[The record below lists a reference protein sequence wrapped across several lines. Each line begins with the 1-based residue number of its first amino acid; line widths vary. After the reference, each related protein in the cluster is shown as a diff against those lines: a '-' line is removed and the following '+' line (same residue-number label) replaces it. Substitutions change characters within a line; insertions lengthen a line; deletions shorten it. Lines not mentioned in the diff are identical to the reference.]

1 MAGEVEVEVNAYV
14 GLGIRVGGRGEGRTE
29 RERELV
35 YSLQQM
41 DVRQIAFKLKREIAT
56 YPKVRKTL
64 IFARR
69 SR

>member
-29 RERELV
+29 RETELV

-41 DVRQIAFKLKREIAT
+41 DVRQIAFKLKRETAT

>member
-29 RERELV
+29 LV

-41 DVRQIAFKLKREIAT
+41 DVRQIAFKLKRETAT